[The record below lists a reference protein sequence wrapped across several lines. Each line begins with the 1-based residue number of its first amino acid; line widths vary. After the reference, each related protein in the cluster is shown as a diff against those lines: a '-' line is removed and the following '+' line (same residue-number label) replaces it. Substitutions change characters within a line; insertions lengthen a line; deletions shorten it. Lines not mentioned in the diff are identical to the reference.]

1 VEWRFIP
8 SRTAETWCMKT
19 CNNDGNCRSEYSCVL
34 PAEINMNGEFEPNL
48 PEDERVARIIDLEG
62 AKTQSQIC
70 VALTPISS
78 SAGTLATD
86 GGL

>member
-8 SRTAETWCMKT
+8 NRTAETWCMKT
-19 CNNDGNCRSEYSCVL
+19 CNDDRNCRSEYSCVL
-34 PAEINMNGEFEPNL
+34 PAEINMNGQFEPNL

-62 AKTQSQIC
+62 SKAQSQIC
-70 VALTPISS
+70 VALTPTSG
-78 SAGTLATD
+78 SADAFATD